1 MTTLLQEVSITPR
14 EREVL
19 LLICEGMNSKEI
31 GNSLSMSARTVET
44 HKNKLLQKFG
54 VNNTPQMVAVAFR
67 NEVIK

>member
-1 MTTLLQEVSITPR
+1 MTTLVQEVNITPR

-31 GNSLSMSARTVET
+31 GASLNMSARTVET

-54 VNNTPQMVAVAFR
+54 VSNTPQLVAVAFR
-67 NEVIK
+67 NHVIK